1 MDFYSYDANIDAIF
15 FKSENYEYAYSIEL
29 TGGIIL
35 DLNKTEDVIG
45 LEILDASKNL
55 NIDKN
60 YFKNTSKVNA
70 NIQVKEG
77 NIIISLTFISDQA
90 MKTFESFVKGFYS
103 DKLESSFIT
112 A

>member
-1 MDFYSYDANIDAIF
+1 MDSYSYDADIDAVF
-15 FKSENYEYAYSIEL
+15 FKSENYGYAYSIEL
-29 TGGIIL
+29 TGSIIL

-55 NIDKN
+55 NINKN
-60 YFKNTSKVNA
+60 YFKNNPKVNA

-77 NIIISLTFISDQA
+77 NIIISLTFIFDQA
-90 MKTFESFVKGFYS
+90 TKTFESFVNGFYS